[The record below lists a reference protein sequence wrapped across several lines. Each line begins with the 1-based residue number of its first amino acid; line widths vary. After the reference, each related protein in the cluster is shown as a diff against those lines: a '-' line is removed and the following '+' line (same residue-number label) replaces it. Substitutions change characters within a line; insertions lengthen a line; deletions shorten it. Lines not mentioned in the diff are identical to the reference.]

1 MKKYDVSVVGLTHS
15 RGVGGVMPVEGT
27 EPLEGV
33 SDSTQRDILEMPY
46 AEMTKTWTKLSLI
59 AGHAQRDP
67 ELQFTSLAH
76 LLNED
81 FLRDCYHSLDRNKAV
96 GVDRVTWEEYGE
108 ELDENLRDLV
118 QRLKRKKFEP
128 LPSRRVYIPKTKTEK
143 RPLGIS
149 ALESKIV
156 ERGLTWILESIYEQ
170 DFLDSSYGFRPNRSC
185 HQALK
190 ALHDQVMY
198 QPVNYI
204 VEADIKQF
212 FDNVPHE
219 RLLEFMRKRVTDPS
233 FLNLIEKFLKAGYM
247 DDGQLIETDI
257 GTPQGSILSPMLSNI
272 FLHYVLDTWFE
283 QTVKSHTRGHCELIR
298 YADDFVCTVRYEDDA
313 RRIERALKN
322 RFNKY
327 GLEIHPTKSRT
338 ISFGRF
344 ERENAQ
350 KQKRRPNTFDFLG
363 FTHYC
368 GKTRRGKFKL
378 GRRTSRKKFSAKCK
392 ELNNWLKSIRNF
404 IETKEWWKILRAKL
418 RGHYQYYGVSENYS
432 GIERFYRQ
440 ALRMVRKW
448 LNRRSQKK
456 SMSWEKFDHYLKCY
470 PLPKPSIRHN
480 FYTRTLVR

>member
-1 MKKYDVSVVGLTHS
+1 
-15 RGVGGVMPVEGT
+15 
-27 EPLEGV
+27 
-33 SDSTQRDILEMPY
+33 
-46 AEMTKTWTKLSLI
+46 
-59 AGHAQRDP
+59 
-67 ELQFTSLAH
+67 
-76 LLNED
+76 
-81 FLRDCYHSLDRNKAV
+81 
-96 GVDRVTWEEYGE
+96 
-108 ELDENLRDLV
+108 
-118 QRLKRKKFEP
+118 
-128 LPSRRVYIPKTKTEK
+128 
-143 RPLGIS
+143 
-149 ALESKIV
+149 
-156 ERGLTWILESIYEQ
+156 
-170 DFLDSSYGFRPNRSC
+170 
-185 HQALK
+185 
-190 ALHDQVMY
+190 
-198 QPVNYI
+198 
-204 VEADIKQF
+204 
-212 FDNVPHE
+212 
-219 RLLEFMRKRVTDPS
+219 
-233 FLNLIEKFLKAGYM
+233 M

-298 YADDFVCTVRYEDDA
+298 YADDFVCTVRYVDDA

-404 IETKEWWKILRAKL
+404 IETKDWWKILRAKL

-440 ALRMVRKW
+440 SLRMVRKW

-480 FYTRTLVR
+480 FYTRTLVG